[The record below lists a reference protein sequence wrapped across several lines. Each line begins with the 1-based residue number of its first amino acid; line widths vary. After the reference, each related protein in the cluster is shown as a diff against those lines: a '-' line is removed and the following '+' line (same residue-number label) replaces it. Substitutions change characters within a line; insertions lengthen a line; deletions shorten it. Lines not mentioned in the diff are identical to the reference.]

1 MASNLSTIGFHFANE
16 EQFRD
21 AMMACAA
28 DAGDVLD
35 CPSGHYGIWTSPSGA
50 QVWFHLKR
58 TPAGEVEIFGLTP
71 FFDGK
76 SDVTLT
82 IRRAIQRPG
91 DNPFE
96 GSLESV
102 IETQPGDAYPI
113 SFDAVDFALSGVEEL
128 PAKRR
133 VRLSAF
139 ARDIAG
145 YKDEAS
151 YYAAAEQGPPPVFAA
166 QCFVPLGMFA
176 SEQNEEDGA
185 SAAPVQ
191 PALAY
196 FTGRIVEHSRLVN
209 EKTGHAFEW
218 LMVETLGATLDVLAD
233 PQVIDGELCEGGT
246 VAVNALLFGR
256 ILG

>member
-16 EQFRD
+16 QQFRET
-21 AMMACAA
+21 MMACAA
-28 DAGDVLD
+28 EAADVLE
-35 CPSGHYGIWTSPSGA
+35 CPGGHYGLWTSRSGV
-50 QVWFHLKR
+50 QVWFHLSR
-58 TPAGEVEIFGLTP
+58 TQAGEVEILGLTP

-76 SDVTLT
+76 SDVMLT

-91 DNPFE
+91 DNAFE
-96 GSLESV
+96 GSLEAV
-102 IETQPGDAYPI
+102 VDTGHGDAYPL
-113 SFDAVDFALSGVEEL
+113 SFDAVDFALSGAQAL

-139 ARDIAG
+139 ARDIAA
-145 YKDEAS
+145 YQDEAS
-151 YYAAAEQGPPPVFAA
+151 YYAAAEQTSGPVFAA

-176 SEQNEEDGA
+176 SEQKEEDAAA
-185 SAAPVQ
+185 SEPMQ

-196 FTGRIVEHSRLVN
+196 FTGRLVEHNRLVN
-209 EKTGHAFEW
+209 EKSGHAFDW
-218 LMVETLGATLDVLAD
+218 LMVETLGATFDVVAD
-233 PQVIDGELCEGGT
+233 PQVIRGELLEGAT